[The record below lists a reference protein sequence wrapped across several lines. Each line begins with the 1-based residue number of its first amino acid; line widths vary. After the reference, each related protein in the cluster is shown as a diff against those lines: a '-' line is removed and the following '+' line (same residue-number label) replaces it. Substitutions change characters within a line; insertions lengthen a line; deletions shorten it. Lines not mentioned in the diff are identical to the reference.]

1 MSESPPTVTS
11 GQSPAASLRVGI
23 DKVFPD
29 AARRADSD
37 FISVEEPLEI
47 RLSYTA
53 RGERVE
59 QSISVTM
66 RTPGNDEELAVGFL
80 AGEAIIR
87 RPGDVLRVEHAGA
100 PSPDKGVRNVI
111 RVELADDIGV
121 DAGGLLRHFYT
132 TSSCGVCGK
141 ASLDAVRVQLEPRP
155 ASTFSISAMA
165 LGSLPQALRAKQ
177 TEFARTGGL
186 HATAS
191 FDAAGA
197 ILRVRED
204 VGRHNA
210 FDKLAGSYL
219 AGGNPA
225 RIRHQLPAADADA
238 LDLPGRAPS
247 GQFDVQSSTPA
258 LPCGPRGHAGPHLDA
273 LATNVGEESGLASHG
288 ILLSGRASFELL
300 QKAAV
305 AGSPLVAAI
314 GPPSSL
320 AVELAQDRDI
330 TLVGFLKSDRFNI
343 YSGRERITA

>member
-1 MSESPPTVTS
+1 MSETDSTSPA
-11 GQSPAASLRVGI
+11 GQAPAASLRI
-23 DKVFPD
+23 DIESIAAD
-29 AARRADSD
+29 APRRSD
-37 FISVEEPLEI
+37 TDVITVEEPLEM

-66 RTPGNDEELAVGFL
+66 RTPGNDAELALGFL

-87 RPGDVLRVEHAGA
+87 RSSDVRLIEHAGP

-111 RVELADDIGV
+111 LVELADGIGV

-141 ASLDAVRVQLEPRP
+141 ASLDAVRVQLKPRP
-155 ASTFSISAMA
+155 PSPFSISAAA
-165 LGSLPQALRAKQ
+165 LKRLPEALRARQ

-210 FDKLAGSYL
+210 LDKLAGSYL
-219 AGGNPA
+219 AKG
-225 RIRHQLPAADADA
+225 
-238 LDLPGRAPS
+238 DLS
-247 GQFDVQSSTPA
+247 
-258 LPCGPRGHAGPHLDA
+258 
-273 LATNVGEESGLASHG
+273 SHG

-305 AGSPLVAAI
+305 AGSPMVASI

-320 AVELAQDRDI
+320 AVELAQDQGI

-343 YSGRERITA
+343 YAGAKRILA

>member
-1 MSESPPTVTS
+1 MSETTPTVPT
-11 GQSPAASLRVGI
+11 GRSPAARLRVDI
-23 DKVFPD
+23 DKILPD
-29 AARRADSD
+29 AARQPDSD
-37 FISVEEPLEI
+37 VITVEEPLEI

-53 RGERVE
+53 RGERIE

-80 AGEAIIR
+80 AGEAIVR
-87 RPGDVLRVEHAGA
+87 RSADVRLVEHRGP
-100 PSPDKGVRNVI
+100 PSPDKGVQNVI
-111 RVELADDIGV
+111 RVELADDVGV

-141 ASLDAVRVQLEPRP
+141 ASLDAVRVQLEPRAP
-155 ASTFSISAMA
+155 MPFSISAAA
-165 LGSLPQALRAKQ
+165 LQRLPEALRARQ

-191 FDAAGA
+191 FDSTGA

-219 AGGNPA
+219 AEGN
-225 RIRHQLPAADADA
+225 
-238 LDLPGRAPS
+238 
-247 GQFDVQSSTPA
+247 
-258 LPCGPRGHAGPHLDA
+258 
-273 LATNVGEESGLASHG
+273 LASHG

-300 QKAAV
+300 QKAAA
-305 AGSPLVAAI
+305 AGSPMVASI

-320 AVELAQDRDI
+320 AVELAQDQGI
-330 TLVGFLKSDRFNI
+330 TLAGFLKSDRFNI
-343 YSGRERITA
+343 YTVAERILA

>member
-1 MSESPPTVTS
+1 MIT
-11 GQSPAASLRVGI
+11 
-23 DKVFPD
+23 
-29 AARRADSD
+29 
-37 FISVEEPLEI
+37 VEEPLEI

-53 RGERVE
+53 GGQRVE

-66 RTPGNDEELAVGFL
+66 RTPGNDGELAVGFL
-80 AGEAIIR
+80 AGEAIVR
-87 RPGDVLRVEHAGA
+87 RTGDVRRVEHCGP
-100 PSPDKGVRNVI
+100 PSPDKGIRNVI

-141 ASLDAVRVQLEPRP
+141 ASLDAVRVQLKPRTP
-155 ASTFSISAMA
+155 SPFRISAAA
-165 LGSLPQALRAKQ
+165 LKGLPEALKRRQ

-191 FDAAGA
+191 FDATGT

-219 AGGNPA
+219 ADG
-225 RIRHQLPAADADA
+225 D
-238 LDLPGRAPS
+238 
-247 GQFDVQSSTPA
+247 
-258 LPCGPRGHAGPHLDA
+258 
-273 LATNVGEESGLASHG
+273 LASHG
-288 ILLSGRASFELL
+288 VLLSGRASFELL

-305 AGSPLVAAI
+305 AGSPVVASI

-320 AVELAQDRDI
+320 AVELAADQGI
-330 TLVGFLKSDRFNI
+330 TLVGFLKPDRFNI
-343 YSGRERITA
+343 YAGNERIGA

>member
-1 MSESPPTVTS
+1 M
-11 GQSPAASLRVGI
+11 RVDI
-23 DKVFPD
+23 DRIGPD
-29 AARRADSD
+29 STWLADSD
-37 FISVEEPLEI
+37 VITVEEPLEI

-66 RTPGNDEELAVGFL
+66 RTPGNDQELAVGFL

-87 RPGDVLRVEHAGA
+87 GRGDVLRVEHCDP
-100 PSPDKGVRNVI
+100 PSEDKGIQNVI

-155 ASTFSISAMA
+155 PSTFSITAK
-165 LGSLPQALRAKQ
+165 ALRGLPRALEAVQ

-191 FDAAGA
+191 FDSAGA

-210 FDKLAGSYL
+210 FDKLAGSYHAEGNL
-219 AGGNPA
+219 AN
-225 RIRHQLPAADADA
+225 
-238 LDLPGRAPS
+238 
-247 GQFDVQSSTPA
+247 
-258 LPCGPRGHAGPHLDA
+258 
-273 LATNVGEESGLASHG
+273 HG

-305 AGSPLVAAI
+305 AGSALVASI

-320 AVELAQDRDI
+320 AVELARDQGI
-330 TLVGFLKSDRFNI
+330 ALVGFLKSDRFNV
-343 YSGRERITA
+343 YAGAERIRA

>member
-1 MSESPPTVTS
+1 MSDFTS
-11 GQSPAASLRVGI
+11 ADRAGQPAAASLQVAI
-23 DKVFPD
+23 DKVAGD
-29 AARRADSD
+29 AASRPDSD
-37 FISVEEPLEI
+37 IVTIEEPLEI

-53 RGERVE
+53 GGERVE

-80 AGEAIIR
+80 AGEAIVR
-87 RPGDVLRVEHAGA
+87 RAADVRRVEHCAP
-100 PSPDKGVRNVI
+100 PSPDKGIRNVI

-141 ASLDAVRVQLEPRP
+141 ASLDAVRVQIEERP
-155 ASTFSISAMA
+155 PAAFSIAAAA
-165 LGSLPQALRAKQ
+165 LKALPEALRARQ

-191 FDAAGA
+191 FDTDGA

-210 FDKLAGSYL
+210 FDKLTGSYL
-219 AGGNPA
+219 AAGN
-225 RIRHQLPAADADA
+225 
-238 LDLPGRAPS
+238 
-247 GQFDVQSSTPA
+247 
-258 LPCGPRGHAGPHLDA
+258 
-273 LATNVGEESGLASHG
+273 LANHG
-288 ILLSGRASFELL
+288 VLLSGRASFELL

-305 AGSPLVAAI
+305 AGVPLVAAI

-320 AVELAQDRDI
+320 AVELAQDRGI
-330 TLVGFLKSDRFNI
+330 TLAGFLKSDRFNI
-343 YSGRERITA
+343 YAGAGRIDR

>member
-1 MSESPPTVTS
+1 MAQAHSPV
-11 GQSPAASLRVGI
+11 ASLRVDV
-23 DKVFPD
+23 DKISGE
-29 AARRADSD
+29 AARHRDSD
-37 FISVEEPLEI
+37 VITVEEPLEI

-53 RGERVE
+53 GGERVE

-66 RTPGNDEELAVGFL
+66 RTPGNDKELAIGFL
-80 AGEAIIR
+80 AGEAIVR
-87 RPGDVLRVEHAGA
+87 RAGDVRLVEHCEP
-100 PSPDKGVRNVI
+100 PSPDKGIRNVI

-141 ASLDAVRVQLEPRP
+141 ASLDAVRVQIEPRP
-155 ASTFSISAMA
+155 VSAFRISAAA
-165 LGSLPQALRAKQ
+165 LKTLPEALRARQ

-191 FDAAGA
+191 FDANGSL
-197 ILRVRED
+197 LRVRED

-219 AGGNPA
+219 AEG
-225 RIRHQLPAADADA
+225 D
-238 LDLPGRAPS
+238 
-247 GQFDVQSSTPA
+247 
-258 LPCGPRGHAGPHLDA
+258 
-273 LATNVGEESGLASHG
+273 LASHG

-305 AGSPLVAAI
+305 AGAPLVASI

-320 AVELAQDRDI
+320 AVELAQDQGI
-330 TLVGFLKSDRFNI
+330 TLAGFLKSDRFNI
-343 YSGRERITA
+343 YAGAERIAP

>member
-1 MSESPPTVTS
+1 M
-11 GQSPAASLRVGI
+11 PAASLRVGI
-23 DKVFPD
+23 ERVSPD
-29 AARRADSD
+29 VERRPGSD
-37 FISVEEPLEI
+37 VITVEEPLEI

-66 RTPGNDEELAVGFL
+66 RTPGNDAELAVGFL

-87 RPGDVLRVEHAGA
+87 RASDVRLVEHCGP
-100 PSPDKGVRNVI
+100 PSPDKGVQNVV

-141 ASLDAVRVQLEPRP
+141 ASLDAVRVQLQPRP
-155 ASTFSISAMA
+155 PSAFSISTAA
-165 LGSLPQALRAKQ
+165 LMGLPEALKARQ
-177 TEFARTGGL
+177 TEFTSTGGL

-191 FDAAGA
+191 FDSSGD

-219 AGGNPA
+219 ADG
-225 RIRHQLPAADADA
+225 
-238 LDLPGRAPS
+238 DLGR
-247 GQFDVQSSTPA
+247 
-258 LPCGPRGHAGPHLDA
+258 
-273 LATNVGEESGLASHG
+273 HG

-305 AGSPLVAAI
+305 AGSPLVASI

-320 AVELAQDRDI
+320 AVELAQDQGI
-330 TLVGFLKSDRFNI
+330 TLAGFLKPDRFNV
-343 YSGRERITA
+343 YAGLKRITA

>member
-1 MSESPPTVTS
+1 MVPLPESTPTVPG
-11 GQSPAASLRVGI
+11 GQSPDASLRVDI
-23 DKVFPD
+23 DKISRDATRRPD
-29 AARRADSD
+29 RDV
-37 FISVEEPLEI
+37 ITVEEPLEI

-66 RTPGNDEELAVGFL
+66 RTPGDDAELAVGFL
-80 AGEAIIR
+80 AGEAIIKR
-87 RPGDVLRVEHAGA
+87 ASDVRLVEYLGP
-100 PSPDKGVRNVI
+100 PSPDKGIQNVI

-141 ASLDAVRVQLEPRP
+141 ASLDAVRVQLQPRP
-155 ASTFSISAMA
+155 PSAFRISAAA
-165 LGSLPQALRAKQ
+165 LKGLPEALKARQ
-177 TEFARTGGL
+177 TEFASTGGL

-191 FDAAGA
+191 FDATGA
-197 ILRVRED
+197 IFRVRED

-219 AGGNPA
+219 ADG
-225 RIRHQLPAADADA
+225 
-238 LDLPGRAPS
+238 DLGK
-247 GQFDVQSSTPA
+247 F
-258 LPCGPRGHAGPHLDA
+258 
-273 LATNVGEESGLASHG
+273 G

-305 AGSPLVAAI
+305 AGSPLVASI

-320 AVELAQDRDI
+320 AVELARDQGI
-330 TLVGFLKSDRFNI
+330 TLAGFLKSDRFNV
-343 YSGRERITA
+343 YAGPERITA

>member
-1 MSESPPTVTS
+1 M
-11 GQSPAASLRVGI
+11 ASLRVDI
-23 DKVFPD
+23 DRIGPD
-29 AARRADSD
+29 SARRADSD
-37 FISVEEPLEI
+37 AITIEEPLEI

-53 RGERVE
+53 GGQRVE

-66 RTPGNDEELAVGFL
+66 RTPGDDEELALGFL

-87 RPGDVLRVEHAGA
+87 RAADVRLVEHCEP
-100 PSPDKGVRNVI
+100 PSPDKGIRNVI

-141 ASLDAVRVQLEPRP
+141 ASLDAVRVQIQPRTP
-155 ASTFSISAMA
+155 SAFEITAAALKGLPEA
-165 LGSLPQALRAKQ
+165 LGARQ

-191 FDAAGA
+191 FDKGGA
-197 ILRVRED
+197 LLRVRED

-219 AGGNPA
+219 ADGN
-225 RIRHQLPAADADA
+225 
-238 LDLPGRAPS
+238 
-247 GQFDVQSSTPA
+247 
-258 LPCGPRGHAGPHLDA
+258 
-273 LATNVGEESGLASHG
+273 LASHG

-305 AGSPLVAAI
+305 AGAPLVASI

-320 AVELAQDRDI
+320 ALELARDQGI
-330 TLVGFLKSDRFNI
+330 TLVGFLKSDRFNV
-343 YSGRERITA
+343 YSGAERVLD

>member
-1 MSESPPTVTS
+1 MSDRLPTALS
-11 GQSPAASLRVGI
+11 DKSHAASLRVDI
-23 DKVFPD
+23 DKFTAG
-29 AARRADSD
+29 AARHPDSD
-37 FISVEEPLEI
+37 VITVEEPLEI

-53 RGERVE
+53 LGERVE

-66 RTPGNDEELAVGFL
+66 RTPGNDEELALGFL
-80 AGEAIIR
+80 AGEAIVR
-87 RPGDVLRVEHAGA
+87 RSSDVLRVEHCDP
-100 PSPDKGVRNVI
+100 PSPDKGIRNVI
-111 RVELADDIGV
+111 RVELADGIGI

-141 ASLDAVRVQLEPRP
+141 ASLDAVRVQIQPRSP
-155 ASTFSISAMA
+155 LSFTISAAA
-165 LGSLPQALRAKQ
+165 LKGLPEALKVRQ

-197 ILRVRED
+197 IHRVRED

-219 AGGNPA
+219 VDGN
-225 RIRHQLPAADADA
+225 
-238 LDLPGRAPS
+238 
-247 GQFDVQSSTPA
+247 
-258 LPCGPRGHAGPHLDA
+258 
-273 LATNVGEESGLASHG
+273 LASYG

-305 AGSPLVAAI
+305 AGAPVVASI

-320 AVELAQDRDI
+320 AVELAQDQGI
-330 TLVGFLKSDRFNI
+330 TLAGFLKFDRFNI
-343 YSGRERITA
+343 YAGAERIAS

>member
-1 MSESPPTVTS
+1 M
-11 GQSPAASLRVGI
+11 ASLRVDI
-23 DKVFPD
+23 DRIGPD
-29 AARRADSD
+29 SARAMDRDA
-37 FISVEEPLEI
+37 ITVEEPLEI

-53 RGERVE
+53 SGQRVE

-66 RTPGNDEELAVGFL
+66 RTPGDDEELALGFL
-80 AGEAIIR
+80 AGEAIVR
-87 RPGDVLRVEHAGA
+87 RASDVRLVEHCEP
-100 PSPDKGVRNVI
+100 PSPDKGIRNVI

-141 ASLDAVRVQLEPRP
+141 ASLDAVRVQIQPRTP
-155 ASTFSISAMA
+155 SAFEIAAAALKGLPEA
-165 LGSLPQALRAKQ
+165 LGARQ
-177 TEFARTGGL
+177 TEFSRTGGL

-191 FDAAGA
+191 FDAGGA
-197 ILRVRED
+197 LLRVRED

-219 AGGNPA
+219 ADGN
-225 RIRHQLPAADADA
+225 
-238 LDLPGRAPS
+238 
-247 GQFDVQSSTPA
+247 
-258 LPCGPRGHAGPHLDA
+258 
-273 LATNVGEESGLASHG
+273 LASHG

-305 AGSPLVAAI
+305 AGAPLVASI

-320 AVELAQDRDI
+320 AVELAQDQGI

-343 YSGRERITA
+343 YAGAERIQA

>member
-1 MSESPPTVTS
+1 MTESPPEVP
-11 GQSPAASLRVGI
+11 GRRSPAASLTVGI
-23 DKVFPD
+23 EKISPD
-29 AARRADSD
+29 ELRRGDSD
-37 FISVEEPLEI
+37 VITIEEPLEI

-53 RGERVE
+53 GGQRVE

-80 AGEAIIR
+80 AGEAIVR
-87 RPGDVLRVEHAGA
+87 RSSDVHRVEHCDP
-100 PSPDKGVRNVI
+100 PSPDKGLRNVI
-111 RVELADDIGV
+111 RVELADGIGV

-141 ASLDAVRVQLEPRP
+141 ASLDAVRVQIQPRP
-155 ASTFSISAMA
+155 PSTFSISTAA
-165 LGSLPQALRAKQ
+165 LKSLPEALRAGQ
-177 TEFARTGGL
+177 TEFVRTGGL

-191 FDAAGA
+191 FNESGA

-219 AGGNPA
+219 ADG
-225 RIRHQLPAADADA
+225 
-238 LDLPGRAPS
+238 
-247 GQFDVQSSTPA
+247 T
-258 LPCGPRGHAGPHLDA
+258 
-273 LATNVGEESGLASHG
+273 LASHG

-305 AGSPLVAAI
+305 AGAPMVASI

-320 AVELAQDRDI
+320 AVELAQDQGI
-330 TLVGFLKSDRFNI
+330 TLAGFLRSDRFNV
-343 YSGRERITA
+343 YAGAERILP